1 MIVRWYRCI
10 KVCLA
15 NPFRAQLEWTI
26 KVMFLGRSGKNYT
39 TWKKN
44 IKNSS
49 SKHWR
54 EGVECFGKSK
64 GKPDKQIEAE
74 QIALDL
80 LEKIR
85 IK

>member
-1 MIVRWYRCI
+1 MVP
-10 KVCLA
+10 LHQGMFGQ
-15 NPFRAQLEWTI
+15 PFQSSVGMDNQSNVLGEKWKKLHDLE
-26 KVMFLGRSGKNYT
+26 
-39 TWKKN
+39 KN